1 MERDDQSEISEA
13 SSPATKGRARE
24 ESRRPWAD
32 WKKFLEKMGR
42 GTFSSVRKAGA
53 RTKGLSLRLFASE
66 GGVRPIDDIKAAFR
80 HIPFRKKW
88 SGYMAGGLFLA
99 VYFLS
104 GVYTVA
110 PGEEAVARL
119 FGKDVQE
126 QITEGLHYY
135 LPWPFGVVEKV
146 NVMEIRRVDIGVS
159 MKEEPT
165 LFPKKK
171 SSPPP
176 APSGEEG
183 GHGTHGTHSEK
194 AEKVE
199 PLRPPPLSSK
209 NQYLTG
215 DENILEIKMN
225 VQYRIKDAAAYLFN
239 TNLPDSFVPY
249 VIRAAVSEIFGKMQV
264 DDLLTVAKSQI
275 QKSIAQKAQTML
287 DEYRTGLSVLNVN
300 FQEVNPPQEVAQA
313 FRDVASAKEEREEKI
328 NKAQGYSNAVVPEAR
343 GKAQKAV
350 SDGEGY
356 SEEVVNLARGDAERF
371 LAMFRE
377 YQKAKKITEY
387 RLYLETMERV
397 LSKANKFVVDSK
409 KESVNLKFV
418 K

>member
-1 MERDDQSEISEA
+1 MERDDQSRISEV
-13 SSPATKGRARE
+13 SDIATKGKDRE
-24 ESRRPWAD
+24 ESRRSWPY
-32 WKKFLEKMGR
+32 WKKFLKKMGR
-42 GTFSSVRKAGA
+42 ATFSALRMVGTRAG
-53 RTKGLSLRLFASE
+53 SLYLHLFTSE
-66 GGVRPIDDIKAAFR
+66 EGIRPIDDIKAAFR

-88 SGYMAGGLFLA
+88 LVYMLAGLLLI
-99 VYFLS
+99 VYLLS

-119 FGKDVQE
+119 FGKEVQE

-135 LPWPFGVVEKV
+135 LPWPFGVIEKV

-159 MKEEPT
+159 MKEESP
-165 LFPKKK
+165 LFPKKR

-176 APSGEEG
+176 ALPEEER
-183 GHGTHGTHSEK
+183 GHEMHGARSEK
-194 AEKVE
+194 SEQPSLNPV
-199 PLRPPPLSSK
+199 SSK
-209 NQYLTG
+209 NQFLTG

-225 VQYRIKDAAAYLFN
+225 IQYRIKDASDYLFN
-239 TNLPDSFVPY
+239 TDLPDSFVPY
-249 VIRAAVSEIFGKMQV
+249 AIRAAVTEIFGKMQV

-275 QKSIAQKAQTML
+275 QKLIAQKAQNML
-287 DEYRTGLSVLNVN
+287 DEYRAGLYILNVN
-300 FQEVNPPQEVAQA
+300 FQEVNPPQEAAQA

-343 GKAQKAV
+343 GKAQKAM

-356 SEEVVNLARGDAERF
+356 KEEVVNIARGDAERF
-371 LAMFRE
+371 LALFRE

-387 RLYLETMERV
+387 RLYLETMEKV
-397 LSKANKFVVDSK
+397 LAKANKFVVDSK
-409 KESVNLKFV
+409 KERVNLKFV

>member
-1 MERDDQSEISEA
+1 MGQDDQSTISGV
-13 SSPATKGRARE
+13 SGLATEGKAKE
-24 ESRRPWAD
+24 ESRRSWSS
-32 WKKFLEKMGR
+32 WKKFFNRMGR
-42 GTFSSVRKAGA
+42 TIFSSLRILGA
-53 RTKGLSLRLFASE
+53 RTKDLSLHLFASE
-66 GGVRPIDDIKAAFR
+66 DGVRPIDDIKSAFG
-80 HIPFRKKW
+80 HIPFRKRW
-88 SGYMAGGLFLA
+88 AGYMVGGLFLT
-99 VYFLS
+99 VYLLS

-119 FGKDVQE
+119 FGKEVQE

-135 LPWPFGVVEKV
+135 LPWPFGVIEKV
-146 NVMEIRRVDIGVS
+146 NVMEIRRLDIG
-159 MKEEPT
+159 MTIKEEPT
-165 LFPKKK
+165 LFPKKR

-176 APSGEEG
+176 APAGEEG
-183 GHGTHGTHSEK
+183 GHGMHGAHSEK
-194 AEKVE
+194 VE
-199 PLRPPPLSSK
+199 QPSPAPASSK
-209 NQYLTG
+209 NQFLTG

-239 TNLPDSFVPY
+239 ANLPDSFVPY
-249 VIRAAVSEIFGKMQV
+249 VIRAAVTEIFGEMQV
-264 DDLLTVAKSQI
+264 DDLLTVAKSRI
-275 QKSIAQKAQTML
+275 QKLIAQKAQNML

-343 GKAQKAV
+343 GKAQKAI

-356 SEEVVNLARGDAERF
+356 KVEVVNLARGDAERF

-409 KESVNLKFV
+409 KERVNLKFV